1 MKGKQRHILPV
12 CLMILFCL
20 IGWAGAGRIH
30 AQAAGEEE
38 PEEYDFEETSGIF
51 MCTLKEGQRPLRKR
65 ILTGV
70 CGGIMGR
77 AG

>member
-1 MKGKQRHILPV
+1 MKGKRRHILPV

-20 IGWAGAGRIH
+20 MGWAGAGRIH